1 MEKLID
7 AELERIRT
15 EMEKA
20 LKEAQE
26 LCEHMSKFLGQS
38 ENEVKTF
45 LENQKFQVEVL
56 SLPTALQENPKFDKE
71 VFDD

>member
-45 LENQKFQVEVL
+45 LEDQKHQINVL
-56 SLPTALQENPKFDKE
+56 TLPPELQEIPGFEKE
-71 VFDD
+71 VFPD